1 LEITTPRSAVPVI
14 KKALE
19 QEKLLSLEELEQQYI
34 KEVLKA
40 TGGNKTRAARIL
52 GIHPT
57 SLFRKIK
64 KKPGKG

>member
-1 LEITTPRSAVPVI
+1 M
-14 KKALE
+14 
-19 QEKLLSLEELEQQYI
+19 SLEELEQHHI

-40 TGGNKTRAARIL
+40 TGGNKSRAARIL

-64 KKPGKG
+64 KKSGKE